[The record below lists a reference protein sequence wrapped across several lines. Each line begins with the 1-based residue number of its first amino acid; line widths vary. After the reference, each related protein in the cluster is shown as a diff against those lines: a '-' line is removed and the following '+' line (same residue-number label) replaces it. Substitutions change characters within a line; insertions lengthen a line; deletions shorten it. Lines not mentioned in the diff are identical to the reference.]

1 MTPRA
6 ELVRFI
12 RKFDPAIATKARASL
27 AALRKLLPGAN
38 LLVYDNYNALAIAF
52 TPTER
57 ASDAILSFALYPRW
71 VSLFLVGG
79 QKLADPKKL
88 LRGSG
93 ATMRH
98 VVLAGDLSIDT
109 PAVLVLVRGAIKLSR
124 HPLSKRRGA
133 IFIKAVVAKQRP
145 RRAKGL

>member
-1 MTPRA
+1 MTPREDLA
-6 ELVRFI
+6 RFI
-12 RKFDPAIATKARASL
+12 AKFDPAIAKKARSSI

-52 TPTER
+52 VPTER
-57 ASDAILSFALYPRW
+57 ASDAILSIALYPRW

-79 QKLADPKKL
+79 QKLTDPKKL

-98 VVLAGDLSIDT
+98 VVLDDVSIDT
-109 PAVLVLVRGAIKLSR
+109 PAVRALVRAAVALSR
-124 HPLSKRRGA
+124 QPLPKARGK
-133 IFIKAVVAKQRP
+133 ILIKAVVAKQRP
-145 RRAKGL
+145 RR

>member
-1 MTPRA
+1 MTPREDLA
-6 ELVRFI
+6 RLIE
-12 RKFDPAIATKARASL
+12 KFDPAIAKTARSSI

-52 TPTER
+52 APTER
-57 ASDAILSFALYPRW
+57 ASDAILSIALYRRW

-98 VVLAGDLSIDT
+98 VVLGDVSIGT
-109 PAVLVLVRGAIKLSR
+109 PAVLALVRGAVKLSS
-124 HPLSKRRGA
+124 HALPKTRGK
-133 IFIKAVVAKQRP
+133 IVIKAVVHKQRP
-145 RRAKGL
+145 RR

>member
-1 MTPRA
+1 MTAREDLA
-6 ELVRFI
+6 RFI
-12 RKFDPAIATKARASL
+12 AKFDPAIAKKARASV
-27 AALRKLLPGAN
+27 AALRKLLPGLN

-52 TPTER
+52 APTER
-57 ASDAILSFALYPRW
+57 ASDAILSIALYPRW

-98 VVLAGDLSIDT
+98 VVLDDVSVDT
-109 PAVLVLVRGAIKLSR
+109 PAVRALIRAAVKLS
-124 HPLSKRRGA
+124 HHEMPKTRGK
-133 IFIKAVVAKQRP
+133 ILIKAVVKKQRP
-145 RRAKGL
+145 RR

>member
-1 MTPRA
+1 MTARE
-6 ELVRFI
+6 ELARFI
-12 RKFDPAIATKARASL
+12 AKFDPAIASTARASI

-52 TPTER
+52 APTER
-57 ASDAILSFALYPRW
+57 ASDAILSIALYPRW

-79 QKLADPKKL
+79 QKLPDPKKL

-98 VVLAGDLSIDT
+98 VVLDEVTIDT
-109 PAVLVLVRGAIKLSR
+109 PAVRALVRGAVKLAR
-124 HPLSKRRGA
+124 HPIPKTRGK
-133 IFIKAVVAKQRP
+133 ILIKAVVAKQRP
-145 RRAKGL
+145 RR

>member
-1 MTPRA
+1 VTAREDLA
-6 ELVRFI
+6 GFI
-12 RKFDPAIATKARASL
+12 GKFDPKIAKKARASI

-52 TPTER
+52 APTER
-57 ASDAILSFALYPRW
+57 ASEAILSIALYPRW

-79 QKLADPKKL
+79 HELADPKKL

-98 VVLAGDLSIDT
+98 VVLDDVSIDT
-109 PAVLVLVRGAIKLSR
+109 AAVRALIRGAVKMSR
-124 HPLSKRRGA
+124 QPMPKTRGK
-133 IFIKAVVAKQRP
+133 IIIKAVVAKPRP
-145 RRAKGL
+145 RR